1 MHDQIKD
8 SQNKNQVNCNCVN
21 TKNLLKTAKNKSI
34 WKCVKALIWV
44 RLDYMA
50 PTLWDQESV
59 QDHM

>member
-21 TKNLLKTAKNKSI
+21 TKYLLKTAKNKSI

-50 PTLWDQESV
+50 PTL
-59 QDHM
+59 